1 MFHSRLAYLLKKIKL
16 FFNNIY
22 RLISSL
28 IGYNHLDLKFMKFQ
42 PIYYLFFKLLA
53 AGQ

>member
-1 MFHSRLAYLLKKIKL
+1 MFHSSLDYLSNKIKL
-16 FFNNIY
+16 FFNNVS

-42 PIYYLFFKLLA
+42 HIYYLFLKLLA